1 MKHRFQV
8 KTPDLLVWHGN
19 VVMSRG
25 EAPFFEV
32 LFGRLKHLKPEKV
45 LEVGFGLG
53 ISAGLIQ
60 RILQPQHH
68 DIVEIDS
75 AIYRDLR
82 SFSRKHRGVRGV
94 HGDFWTFRPKHKY
107 DFVFYDG
114 FDYAD
119 EQSTE
124 AEDKEYAADLAG
136 RINTL
141 LGEGA
146 TFCWPHFGGDKP
158 QQIPGFKITLYEK
171 LKVPPYLFD
180 DGTYTTKAAI
190 VCWQKA

>member
-8 KTPDLLVWHGN
+8 KTPDLIVWHGN

-75 AIYRDLR
+75 TIYKDLR

-94 HGDFWTFRPKHKY
+94 HGDFWTFKPKH
-107 DFVFYDG
+107 
-114 FDYAD
+114 
-119 EQSTE
+119 
-124 AEDKEYAADLAG
+124 
-136 RINTL
+136 
-141 LGEGA
+141 
-146 TFCWPHFGGDKP
+146 
-158 QQIPGFKITLYEK
+158 
-171 LKVPPYLFD
+171 
-180 DGTYTTKAAI
+180 
-190 VCWQKA
+190 